1 MTVGWIPWLVF
12 ACTAWMSSRAPTT
25 TPPVRALPT
34 PAVAIVLALSLA
46 GAATGWNAYRG
57 NAEIFGAVVGYA
69 SGDPNET
76 ISGANA
82 AIALDPGRADYWN
95 YRGLGFQLRGQFALA
110 AADFTVAAQKVSYQ
124 PNYWINISRARM
136 FQARAGDFSGGGPA
150 AALAAAKRAVESD
163 PFISAPH
170 RNYAEVALVFGDP
183 MLAVSQAL
191 IALDLYQGD
200 PTLDPTLGSACV
212 QLPDPELAR
221 RVLEGALSKKPA
233 SAPLWVALAAVHL
246 NEGDAAGARV
256 AAQRALA
263 LDPTS
268 EDAKRL
274 LELAGP

>member
-1 MTVGWIPWLVF
+1 
-12 ACTAWMSSRAPTT
+12 MSSRAPTT
-25 TPPVRALPT
+25 VPPVRALPA
-34 PAVAIVLALSLA
+34 PAVAIVLAASLA
-46 GAATGWNAYRG
+46 VAATGWNAFRA
-57 NAEIFGAVVGYA
+57 NAEIFRAAVGYA
-69 SGDPNET
+69 TRDSGRT
-76 ISGANA
+76 IDGANA
-82 AIALDPGRADYWN
+82 AIALDPGRGDYWN
-95 YRGLGFQLRGQFALA
+95 YRGLGFQFGGQFGLA
-110 AADFTVAAQKVSYQ
+110 AADFTVAADKVPYQ

-150 AALAAAKRAVESD
+150 AALALAKRAIDSD

-183 MLAVSQAL
+183 ALAVSQAL

-200 PTLDPTLGSACV
+200 PTLDPILASACV
-212 QLPDPELAR
+212 QLTDQELAR

-246 NEGDAAGARV
+246 NEGDPAGARL

-268 EDAKRL
+268 DDARRL
-274 LELAGP
+274 LERAGP